1 MKKLE
6 PPAEIQRAPI
16 LDAEY
21 EPQPAHVPL
30 AHYLWI
36 LRRHGWKIAAFVAG
50 TVLATLIVSLRLTP
64 IYEST
69 VTVDVD
75 RQMPTG
81 VLGQEAMQNVTND
94 ADQFLAT
101 QVKLIQSDSVL
112 RPVVEKFHLREVEKD
127 ALEEA
132 IDKSPTSLEAPII
145 LKNLKVT
152 RPPNTYLLL
161 ISYRSPHR
169 QLASDVANSIAL
181 SYLAHTYKIRYKATE
196 GLSDFMERQLEEL
209 KAQMEKSAAALAAFE
224 RELNVINPEE
234 KTNILSARL
243 LQLNQEYTKAQA
255 DRVTKEAA
263 YNAIQSGTLAAA
275 QVSTQGEALKKLTE
289 NFNEAQEQFAEVK
302 LHFGINHPEY
312 KKADTR
318 VAELASQI
326 DATKKSIAQRIE
338 IEYRE
343 ALNRES
349 MLENSVKETKAE
361 WDHLNARSFEY
372 QSLKREADSDKQLY
386 EELVRKIK
394 EAGINASFQNS
405 SIRVADEARPGLKP
419 VFPKTWLNV
428 LLAFLFATFFGIG
441 AAVLSDVLDNTIR
454 DPDQVAR
461 LLNADVIG
469 SLPAVKDWRRRLSP
483 IQTHALIS
491 NGNGLVHT
499 NGNADGKRGHGTCVP
514 QPTLSPSHE
523 PSNGH
528 TRPGSGQSGL
538 SPFSNTHNGPLQP
551 NDTPLQLLEPDQ
563 ALTNYEEAIR
573 TLRNSILLTDFD
585 RRLRSV
591 LLTSAS
597 PSEGKS
603 TVAAHL
609 AVTHARQ
616 HKRTLLIDG
625 DLRRP
630 SVHRLFQ
637 IPNHTGLSNVLMQ
650 QLTWMEAVVLMDEPK
665 GLDILPAG
673 PSSRRASDLIGMGL
687 AEIIEEATQIYDL
700 VVLDAPPLLGFAEP
714 LQMATA
720 VDGVMVVARAGDTSR
735 KALSTVITTL
745 TRLRANLIGVVLNEV
760 HRDVANGY
768 YYYYGHYNK
777 YYSRRNG
784 DA

>member
-1 MKKLE
+1 MKKLD
-6 PPAEIQRAPI
+6 PPALPESYRAPAPI

-21 EPQPAHVPL
+21 EPQAAHVPL

-69 VTVDVD
+69 ATVDVD

-81 VLGQEAMQNVTND
+81 VLGQEALQNATND

-112 RPVVEKFHLREVEKD
+112 RPVVDKYHLREVEKD

-132 IDKSPTSLEAPII
+132 VDKSPTSLEAPVI

-161 ISYRSPHR
+161 ISYRSPNR
-169 QLASDVANSIAL
+169 QLASAVANEIAL
-181 SYLAHTYKIRYKATE
+181 SYLAHTYRIRYKATAS
-196 GLSDFMERQLEEL
+196 LSDFMERQLEEL
-209 KAQMEKSAAALAAFE
+209 KAQMEKSSEALANFE

-243 LQLNQEYTKAQA
+243 LQLNEEYTKAQA
-255 DRVTKEAA
+255 DRVKKEAA
-263 YNAIQSGTLAAA
+263 YNSVKTGELAAA

-289 NFNEAQEQFAEVK
+289 NLNEANEKFAEVK
-302 LHFGINHPEY
+302 THFGINHPEY
-312 KKADTR
+312 KKAETR
-318 VAELASQI
+318 VDELTSQI
-326 DATKKSIAQRIE
+326 DQTKTSIAQRIE
-338 IEYRE
+338 IEYHESVNRE
-343 ALNRES
+343 A
-349 MLENSVKETKAE
+349 MLEASVKDTKAE
-361 WDHLNARSFEY
+361 WDRLNARSFEY
-372 QSLKREADSDKQLY
+372 QSLKREAESDKKLY

-405 SIRVADEARPGLKP
+405 SIRVADTARPGLKP

-428 LLAFLFATFFGIG
+428 LLAFLFAAFFGVG

-483 IQTHALIS
+483 IQTHAVNGHIV
-491 NGNGLVHT
+491 NGNG
-499 NGNADGKRGHGTCVP
+499 NGHKNGSGKRGLT
-514 QPTLSPSHE
+514 TLSPDHPPANDPKHLSGG
-523 PSNGH
+523 PSGVSPLSGSLSSLAERNGI
-528 TRPGSGQSGL
+528 
-538 SPFSNTHNGPLQP
+538 
-551 NDTPLQLLEPDQ
+551 DPDH

-616 HKRTLLIDG
+616 HKRTLSDR
-625 DLRRP
+625 RRP
-630 SVHRLFQ
+630 PPSQRPQTVPVTQPRRPFERAHEPDSVDDRGGRH
-637 IPNHTGLSNVLMQ
+637 G
-650 QLTWMEAVVLMDEPK
+650 
-665 GLDILPAG
+665 
-673 PSSRRASDLIGMGL
+673 RA
-687 AEIIEEATQIYDL
+687 
-700 VVLDAPPLLGFAEP
+700 
-714 LQMATA
+714 
-720 VDGVMVVARAGDTSR
+720 
-735 KALSTVITTL
+735 
-745 TRLRANLIGVVLNEV
+745 
-760 HRDVANGY
+760 
-768 YYYYGHYNK
+768 
-777 YYSRRNG
+777 
-784 DA
+784 

>member
-1 MKKLE
+1 MSKFEALPSLPEAIRVPAAPVFDADSE
-6 PPAEIQRAPI
+6 PR
-16 LDAEY
+16 
-21 EPQPAHVPL
+21 PAHIPL

-36 LRRHGWKIAAFVAG
+36 LRRQGWKIGGFVLAS
-50 TVLATLIVSLRLTP
+50 VLATLIVSLRLTP
-64 IYEST
+64 VYEST
-69 VTVDVD
+69 VTIDID

-81 VLGQEAMQNVTND
+81 VLGQEAAQNTTND

-101 QVKLIQSDSVL
+101 QVKIIQSDSVL

-132 IDKSPTSLEAPII
+132 VDKSPASMEAPVI

-161 ISYRSPHR
+161 VSYRSQNR
-169 QLASDVANSIAL
+169 QLAADVANEIAL
-181 SYLAHTYKIRYKATE
+181 SYLQHTYKIRYKATE

-209 KAQMEKSAAALAAFE
+209 KAQMEKSSLALATFE

-234 KTNILSARL
+234 KTNIISARL
-243 LQLNQEYTKAQA
+243 LQLNEEYTKAQA
-255 DRVTKEAA
+255 DRVKKEAA
-263 YNAIQSGTLAAA
+263 YNSIKDGTLAAA

-289 NFNEAQEQFAEVK
+289 NLNDAQEKFAEIK
-302 LHFGINHPEY
+302 NHYGINHPEY
-312 KKADTR
+312 KKAQTR
-318 VAELASQI
+318 VSELESQIEATKASIGQRIGIEYQEAVNREAMLAS
-326 DATKKSIAQRIE
+326 A
-338 IEYRE
+338 
-343 ALNRES
+343 
-349 MLENSVKETKAE
+349 VKDTKAE
-361 WDHLNARSFEY
+361 FDRLNARSFEY
-372 QSLKREADSDKQLY
+372 QTLKREAESDKGLY

-394 EAGINASFQNS
+394 EAGINASFQNNM
-405 SIRVADEARPGLKP
+405 IRVADAARPGLKP

-428 LLAFLFATFFGIG
+428 LLAFLFAAFFGVG

-483 IQTHALIS
+483 IQMQGQIGTGH
-491 NGNGLVHT
+491 NGNG
-499 NGNADGKRGHGTCVP
+499 NGHGHPAALAEVVENE
-514 QPTLSPSHE
+514 QMLS
-523 PSNGH
+523 
-528 TRPGSGQSGL
+528 
-538 SPFSNTHNGPLQP
+538 
-551 NDTPLQLLEPDQ
+551 
-563 ALTNYEEAIR
+563 NYEEAIR

-591 LLTSAS
+591 LMTSAS

-609 AVTHARQ
+609 AATHAQQ

-637 IPNHTGLSNVLMQ
+637 VPNNVGLCDVLLKQ
-650 QLTWMEAVVLMDEPK
+650 ISWLDAVIMTDSPK

-673 PSSRRASDLIGMGL
+673 PATRRASDLMGMGL
-687 AEIIEEATQIYDL
+687 AELIEEAAREYDL

-720 VDGVMVVARAGDTSR
+720 VDGVIIVARAGDTSR

-745 TRLRANLIGVVLNEV
+745 ARLRANLVGVVLNEV
-760 HRDVANGY
+760 HREVSAGY

-777 YYSRRNG
+777 YYTKRSQ
-784 DA
+784 